1 MWDSLLPGVPS
12 FSALAFL
19 KGLAKVWEAAVSPLG
34 GLQWNWDH
42 VGTSWASIG
51 PQIAIWGVFWAILA
65 PCTDFE
71 LGQE

>member
-1 MWDSLLPGVPS
+1 MFVRDVVLERLP
-12 FSALAFL
+12 ALIL
-19 KGLAKVWEAAVSPLG
+19 VCLWLHLG
-34 GLQWNWDH
+34 GFGPPSWDH